1 MVRNLC
7 YLANA
12 PLTHGDHARR
22 AYAPIRPGVAH
33 LHEYETGA
41 AVTFARLSR
50 ILLSVDEPDFSAF
63 YERHSRDVY
72 RFSLYLSGNFALAE
86 DLTAETFARAWIA
99 RERIRVGSVKAYLL
113 MIARNLYRDVMRQRA
128 DSSLP
133 DNFEVADRAP
143 GPDVAAQARD
153 ELRHVLWALGRI
165 PEHER
170 EVLLMAT
177 VEGLS
182 HQAIALA
189 LNLSVA
195 AVKVR
200 VHRARVR
207 LNAVRAEMETT
218 DVHHTS
224 RHP

>member
-1 MVRNLC
+1 M
-7 YLANA
+7 
-12 PLTHGDHARR
+12 
-22 AYAPIRPGVAH
+22 
-33 LHEYETGA
+33 
-41 AVTFARLSR
+41 
-50 ILLSVDEPDFSAF
+50 DEPDFAAF
-63 YERHSRDVY
+63 YERHARDVY

-86 DLTAETFARAWIA
+86 DLAAETFARAWVA

-113 MIARNLYRDVMRQRA
+113 MIARNLYRDVMRRRA
-128 DSSLP
+128 ESPLP
-133 DNFEVADRAP
+133 ERFDVADQRP
-143 GPDVAAQARD
+143 GPEAAAQARD
-153 ELRHVLWALGRI
+153 ELQQVLRALGRI

-182 HQAIALA
+182 HQAIAVA
-189 LNLSVA
+189 LGLSVE

-218 DVHHTS
+218 HVHHTS
-224 RHP
+224 SHS

>member
-1 MVRNLC
+1 MSM
-7 YLANA
+7 
-12 PLTHGDHARR
+12 P
-22 AYAPIRPGVAH
+22 RPASHRLFGNPCVC
-33 LHEYETGA
+33 
-41 AVTFARLSR
+41 LSR
-50 ILLSVDEPDFSAF
+50 ILLSVDEPDFAAF
-63 YERHSRDVY
+63 YERHARDVY
-72 RFSLYLSGNFALAE
+72 RFSLCLSGDFALAE
-86 DLTAETFARAWIA
+86 DLTAETFARAWVA

-113 MIARNLYRDVMRQRA
+113 MIARNLYRDATRRTNE
-128 DSSLP
+128 SRLP
-133 DNFEVADRAP
+133 EDFDVADRAP
-143 GPDVAAQARD
+143 GPEAAAQARD
-153 ELRHVLWALGRI
+153 ELQRVLWALGKI

-189 LNLSVA
+189 LDLSVE

-207 LNAVRAEMETT
+207 LNAVRAEMEKT